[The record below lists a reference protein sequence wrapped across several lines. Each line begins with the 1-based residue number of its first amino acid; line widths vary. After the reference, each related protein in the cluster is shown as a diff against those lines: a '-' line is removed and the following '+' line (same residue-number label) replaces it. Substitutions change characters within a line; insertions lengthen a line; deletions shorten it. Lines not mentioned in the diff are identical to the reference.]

1 MIFTEDNDGNE
12 IQVLGWPEENTEE
25 DQKQWI
31 RDFSDHALLRFSVAG
46 AAYPGVPHRSRGA
59 RRGVVEETSR

>member
-1 MIFTEDNDGNE
+1 VFIADDNDGNE
-12 IQVLGWPEENTEE
+12 IQELGWPEETTEE

-46 AAYPGVPHRSRGA
+46 AA
-59 RRGVVEETSR
+59 